1 MRKRNQVEFDPS
13 KEYLKIIHPASGLG
27 DNFRLLG
34 TIFDVALS
42 MTPCIEDV
50 LQRVRPKVR
59 ALLRLR
65 HLYPLGT
72 MLNQYKAHVWG
83 IAIYSN
89 GVLILAPPCQL
100 RRLDKLQRWYLK
112 ELGISDQDAFVQY
125 NFAPPTLRRNI
136 GLLGFLHKRVLGECH
151 PALCQALPFG
161 PSDIAARYHTKHL
174 DTFSGLVVRHARIY
188 ERSLYAYIRVYNRLP
203 QTLADSPSVKSF
215 QSRLTHLAKQ
225 RAASAHGDWRR
236 CFQDCHELCNMF
248 DGP

>member
-1 MRKRNQVEFDPS
+1 M
-13 KEYLKIIHPASGLG
+13 
-27 DNFRLLG
+27 
-34 TIFDVALS
+34 
-42 MTPCIEDV
+42 
-50 LQRVRPKVR
+50 
-59 ALLRLR
+59 
-65 HLYPLGT
+65 
-72 MLNQYKAHVWG
+72 WG
-83 IAIYSN
+83 ITEYSN

-161 PSDIAARYHTKHL
+161 PPAIAARYHTKHL
-174 DTFSGLVVRHARIY
+174 ETFSGLVVSHARIY
-188 ERSLYAYIRVYNRLP
+188 ERSLYAYTRVYNRLP
-203 QTLADSPSVKSF
+203 QTLADSPSVKSL

-225 RAASAHGDWRR
+225 RANAQDDWRR
-236 CFQDCHELCNMF
+236 CFHDCHELCKMF